1 MSATISPQDSP
12 VLVVGASGAIGAAV
26 ARAIGKMG
34 HPLGLHY
41 CTNRASV
48 DSTLSAVANV
58 ARAYPLQSN
67 LASVEQCDAL
77 VDDFLRET
85 GRIFGIA
92 LCAGTV
98 PWKQWQET
106 NHEDWAKVFFEHCIA
121 PFALARAAANRM
133 AKEGR
138 VVYLSSIAAKYGGSA
153 KTLHYAAAKSSLETA
168 MRGLAR
174 ELAPK
179 AILVN
184 GVRAGLVD
192 TPQQTLG
199 RSPDELS
206 ARIARIPLG
215 RAGKPDEIASGF
227 SYLFSSAAGFTT
239 GDVIT
244 VAGGD

>member
-1 MSATISPQDSP
+1 M
-12 VLVVGASGAIGAAV
+12 IGSAV
-26 ARAIGKMG
+26 ARALGELG

-48 DSTLSAVANV
+48 DSTLNALANT
-58 ARAYPLQSN
+58 ARTYPLQSN
-67 LASVEQCDAL
+67 LASVEECGAL
-77 VDDFLRET
+77 VDDFLHET
-85 GRIFGIA
+85 GGIFGIA
-92 LCAGTV
+92 LCGGTV
-98 PWKQWQET
+98 PWKQWEET
-106 NHEDWAKVFFEHCIA
+106 SHEDWVKAFFEHCIA

-133 AKEGR
+133 VKEGR

-153 KTLHYAAAKSSLETA
+153 KTMHYAAAKSGLETA

-179 AILVN
+179 GILVN
-184 GVRAGLVD
+184 GVRAGFID

-199 RSPDELS
+199 RSPQELF
-206 ARIARIPLG
+206 ARIARIPLR
-215 RAGKPDEIASGF
+215 RAGKPDEIAPSF
-227 SYLFSSAAGFTT
+227 CYLFSSDAGFTT